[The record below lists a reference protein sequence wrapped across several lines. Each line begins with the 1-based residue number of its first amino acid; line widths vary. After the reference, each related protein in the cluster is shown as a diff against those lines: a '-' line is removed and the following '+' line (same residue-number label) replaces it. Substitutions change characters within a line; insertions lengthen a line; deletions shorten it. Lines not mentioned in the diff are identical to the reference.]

1 MQKLTKKNVYDLHL
15 KIMNPFYIGKPC
27 IKITKSELYFEQYT
41 MAFKRDK
48 FNIEVQDDD
57 ETKRNRIL
65 FDFMQRTFNCL
76 DELYMNKK
84 IILIHEIKKI
94 NWGNRLERRLGDW
107 IKEND
112 RRRNINV
119 DPSLLQKIGC
129 FLNKTTRTSWAKI
142 NTSNS
147 NFNADIP

>member
-1 MQKLTKKNVYDLHL
+1 
-15 KIMNPFYIGKPC
+15 MNPFYIGKPC

-84 IILIHEIKKI
+84 IYF
-94 NWGNRLERRLGDW
+94 D
-107 IKEND
+107 
-112 RRRNINV
+112 
-119 DPSLLQKIGC
+119 
-129 FLNKTTRTSWAKI
+129 T
-142 NTSNS
+142 
-147 NFNADIP
+147 